1 MQLLARPSLGS
12 MQVAQVGR
20 RLCTFGVPA
29 WILPLTLA
37 ARLRKDSRVPAE

>member
-12 MQVAQVGR
+12 LQVAQVGR
-20 RLCTFGVPA
+20 RLCTFGVPTR
-29 WILPLTLA
+29 IPPLTSA